1 MKQNTANQ
9 DVEKALSTVAVVGID
24 LAKNVETEV
33 RS

>member
-9 DVEKALSTVAVVGID
+9 DVEKALCTVVVVGID